1 MVEDEDAEILR
12 EFLDE
17 SAELLDELDSQFVAL
32 EEDPS
37 STQRLGA
44 IFRVAHTIKGT
55 SGLLGFA
62 TLERVTH
69 AAENV
74 LAKLR
79 DGELVLTPAITSVL
93 LKSVDATRTI
103 LQNIESSG
111 AEGDEAFDE
120 VVTDLAG
127 VLSAPCA
134 PAPGERGAAPT
145 AEEAGEVSAPE
156 PANASATERGADPEP
171 ARVSPPASALLSGIE
186 EPRIEEAPPEH
197 PPARPAYPAAA
208 EAAAPHA
215 ASIPP
220 EKARGNE
227 GQSAK
232 NDEGGGVQREAN
244 VRVGVGLLDRL
255 MNLVGELVLA
265 RNQVL
270 QASVASSDPALAAA
284 SQRLSLITTELQEG
298 IMKTRMQP
306 IGSVWSK
313 FPRIV
318 RDLAVA
324 CGKQV
329 RLDLLGR
336 DTELDRTVLEAIRD
350 PLTHIVRNSVDHG
363 IEGPADRRAKNKP
376 EVGTI
381 AFRAFHEGGMVNI
394 EVTDDGRGIDPE
406 KLRDKAIE
414 RGLVTPERAA
424 RLSDREAMLLLF
436 LPGFSTAKEVTNI
449 SGRGVGMDVVK
460 TGVEKIGG
468 TIDIQS
474 RIGEGT
480 SIKVKIPLTLAIIPA
495 LIVCSEEHRY
505 AIPQVNLVE
514 LVRVEERNAIEYVR
528 DAPVYRLRGELLPIV
543 FLGAVFGG
551 AAKPP
556 SAPGYNIIVLKA
568 DNRSFGLVVDD
579 VADTQEIV
587 VKPLG
592 RELKSISAFAGA
604 TIMGD
609 GRVALILDVFGLAD
623 AIGMVVRTNREDLAT
638 DSGATDAE
646 DVETMLAFQL
656 SEGQRMAI
664 PLDSVDR
671 LEEFRVDR
679 IERAGSTEVIQ
690 YRDQILR
697 LLHVADIVGS
707 GRTEPSSDVVQVV
720 VHSRDGQTI
729 GLVVDRIADIVQD
742 RIAVDEHVSRRGVV
756 GSAVLHG
763 AVTEILDVDA
773 AWDMLQAGG
782 F

>member
-1 MVEDEDAEILR
+1 M
-12 EFLDE
+12 
-17 SAELLDELDSQFVAL
+17 
-32 EEDPS
+32 
-37 STQRLGA
+37 
-44 IFRVAHTIKGT
+44 
-55 SGLLGFA
+55 
-62 TLERVTH
+62 
-69 AAENV
+69 
-74 LAKLR
+74 
-79 DGELVLTPAITSVL
+79 
-93 LKSVDATRTI
+93 DATRTV
-103 LQNIESSG
+103 LSSIESTATEGEETFDPIVAELSAVLTRATRKHRDDTPVANAEANPAPCPAPSEALSPSDAPDLDVQAASHDG
-111 AEGDEAFDE
+111 AQTPSIAAHAKASDSENAPSMPPGGKPPAKPTDEA
-120 VVTDLAG
+120 
-127 VLSAPCA
+127 
-134 PAPGERGAAPT
+134 GA
-145 AEEAGEVSAPE
+145 
-156 PANASATERGADPEP
+156 
-171 ARVSPPASALLSGIE
+171 
-186 EPRIEEAPPEH
+186 
-197 PPARPAYPAAA
+197 
-208 EAAAPHA
+208 
-215 ASIPP
+215 
-220 EKARGNE
+220 
-227 GQSAK
+227 
-232 NDEGGGVQREAN
+232 VQREAN

-270 QASVASSDPALAAA
+270 QAAEASSDPSLATA

-306 IGSVWSK
+306 ISSVWTK

-318 RDLAVA
+318 RDLAVV

-336 DTELDRTVLEAIRD
+336 ETELDRTVLEAIRD

-363 IEGPADRRAKNKP
+363 IETPEQRRKSKKAAI
-376 EVGTI
+376 GSI

-406 KLRDKAIE
+406 KLRAKAIE
-414 RGLVTPERAA
+414 RGLITSERAN
-424 RLSDREAMLLLF
+424 RLSDREAMQLLF
-436 LPGFSTAKEVTNI
+436 LPGFSTAEEVTKV

-480 SIKVKIPLTLAIIPA
+480 SIRVKIPLTLAIIPA
-495 LIVCSEEHRY
+495 LIVCCRNQRY

-514 LVRVEERNAIEYVR
+514 LVRVESDSAIEYVR

-551 AAKPP
+551 DAKPP
-556 SAPGYNIIVLKA
+556 DRKGYNIIVLRA

-592 RELKSISAFAGA
+592 RELKGISAFAGA

-623 AIGMVVRTNREDLAT
+623 AIGMAVRPNREELAEGPE
-638 DSGATDAE
+638 DEDVE
-646 DVETMLAFQL
+646 DVETLLAFHL
-656 SEGQRMAI
+656 SAGQRMAI

-671 LEEFRVDR
+671 LEEFKVER

-690 YRDQILR
+690 YRNQILR
-697 LLHVADIVGS
+697 LLHVADLVGND
-707 GRTEPSSDVVQVV
+707 RVQPESDVVQVV

-742 RIAVDEHVSRRGVV
+742 RIVVDCNVSRRGVL

-763 AVTEILDVDA
+763 SVTEILDVDA
-773 AWDMLQAGG
+773 AWDMLSTGG
-782 F
+782 Y